1 MNIPRLALIAIFL
14 KACSLTSSAQ
24 PVTAPANAA
33 PVNPAAAVEHDSSV
47 RTAASRD
54 KDTLSVDFPD
64 EDLKTILR
72 NVGDLF
78 ELNLVVPDTLVG
90 KTSIKLR
97 DVTWRQIFHVVLTPV
112 GYSYIEEGNIIKIVN
127 EKQNDEPVVTEV
139 FVLNNAKAS
148 EIKPI
153 IDGLITAKDGKI
165 VTDARSN
172 SLVITEQASKLKR
185 ISLLIEQLDKAT
197 DQVMIESKFVEVTD
211 RDIRNIGVNWASL
224 QGLQLGVNGINQT
237 WDRGRGQQSGNDVQ
251 LTGIAG
257 NGATFQGSSGTS
269 NTNTNGTNASVTN
282 GTTGS
287 TANGTTGSTTNGTT
301 GSTTNGTTASTG
313 AGNTIVYATTPT
325 PLDVGTG
332 VYTTSTINPATGVVS
347 GLPASVAA
355 GTGVANYVAP
365 VTTPGSPP
373 TTKPA
378 TFTSVNTFNGTNLNG
393 TTGTTA
399 NGTNS
404 LTSLGTSVLTNVGTS
419 VLTSNGTTGTT
430 GRTVND
436 AVANTLNNSATNAIN
451 SLIGLTNSGSTN
463 RLASAVFSSSDFN
476 IIVSALKQQNNSK
489 VVSNPTI
496 VTLNNTEAVINI
508 GQEFPVPSYTYNEQR
523 GSFEVSGFTYK
534 PIGIILKVTPQ
545 VNARGV
551 IKLALEPEVSIQ
563 NGSTSFGG
571 AGGAQIPIIGTRK
584 VKTQVSLKDGYTM
597 GIGGLISSA
606 TSHGGTKVP
615 ILGDIP
621 LLGRLFSS
629 KSVNDEA
636 TNLLIFITAKTVSA
650 DGASPEEVFD
660 PRAVQAIGMSRE
672 DMPGNR
678 TPKGADM
685 FAPASANNK

>member
-1 MNIPRLALIAIFL
+1 MNITRLVLIAIFL
-14 KACSLTSSAQ
+14 EAGCRAALAQ
-24 PVTAPANAA
+24 SAA
-33 PVNPAAAVEHDSSV
+33 PSADSTPSESSPEIDPAAPV

-64 EDLKTILR
+64 EELKTILR

-112 GYSYIEEGNIIKIVN
+112 GYSFIEEGNIIKIVN

-139 FVLNNAKAS
+139 FILNNAKAS

-165 VTDARSN
+165 VTDVRSN
-172 SLVITEQASKLKR
+172 SLVITEQPSKLKR

-224 QGLQLGVNGINQT
+224 QGLQLGVGGVNQT
-237 WDRGRGQQSGNDVQ
+237 WDRGRGQTSGNDVQ
-251 LTGIAG
+251 VRGIAG
-257 NGATFQGSSGTS
+257 NGATFQNSSGTS

-282 GTTGS
+282 GTSGS
-287 TANGTTGSTTNGTT
+287 TANGTT
-301 GSTTNGTTASTG
+301 ASTV
-313 AGNTIVYATTPT
+313 AGNTIIYATTPT
-325 PLDVGTG
+325 PISSANG
-332 VYTTSTINPATGVVS
+332 VYTTATMNPATGAVS
-347 GLPASVAA
+347 GLPASVTA

-365 VTTPGSPP
+365 VITAGTPP
-373 TTKPA
+373 TVTPA
-378 TFTSVNTFNGTNLNG
+378 TFTSVNTFNGTNANG
-393 TTGTTA
+393 TTASTA
-399 NGTNS
+399 NGT
-404 LTSLGTSVLTNVGTS
+404 TNA
-419 VLTSNGTTGTT
+419 TSNGTTGTT
-430 GRTVND
+430 GRTITD
-436 AVANTLNNSATNAIN
+436 AVGNTLSNSATNAIN
-451 SLIGLTNSGSTN
+451 SLMGLTNAGSTN

-476 IIVSALKQQNNSK
+476 VIVSALKQQNNSK

-685 FAPASANNK
+685 FAPASSNKK

>member
-1 MNIPRLALIAIFL
+1 MNILRLVLTLIFL
-14 KACSLTSSAQ
+14 KAGCLAAFAQSA
-24 PVTAPANAA
+24 TAPANAT
-33 PVNPAAAVEHDSSV
+33 PVESAVKVDPATPV

-97 DVTWRQIFHVVLTPV
+97 DVTWRQIFHVVLSPV
-112 GYSYIEEGNIIKIVN
+112 GYSYIEEGNIIKIIS
-127 EKQNDEPVVTEV
+127 DERLTAEPATTEV
-139 FVLNNAKAS
+139 YILNNAKAAD
-148 EIKPI
+148 IKPT
-153 IDGLITAKDGKI
+153 IDGLVTGTSGKI
-165 VTDARSN
+165 VVDSRSN
-172 SLVITEQASKLKR
+172 ALVITERPSQLKR
-185 ISLLIEQLDKAT
+185 IAAIIEQLDKAT

-224 QGLQLGVNGINQT
+224 QGLQLGVSGVNQT
-237 WDRGRGQQSGNDVQ
+237 WDRGRGQISGNDVQ
-251 LTGIAG
+251 LTGVAG
-257 NGATFQGSSGTS
+257 NGATSQNSSGTT
-269 NTNTNGTNASVTN
+269 NTNTNGTNTSVTN
-282 GTTGS
+282 GTS
-287 TANGTTGSTTNGTT
+287 GSTT
-301 GSTTNGTTASTG
+301 SGTTAGTTS
-313 AGNTIVYATTPT
+313 GNDIVYATTPT
-325 PLDVGTG
+325 PIGLANG
-332 VYTTSTINPATGVVS
+332 VYATSTMNPATGAVS
-347 GLPASVAA
+347 GLPASVVA

-365 VTTPGSPP
+365 VVTPGNPP
-373 TTKPA
+373 TTTPA
-378 TFTSVNTFNGTNLNG
+378 TFTSVNTFNGTNANGTSASTANGTTSGTTVG
-393 TTGTTA
+393 TTGTTD
-399 NGTNS
+399 
-404 LTSLGTSVLTNVGTS
+404 
-419 VLTSNGTTGTT
+419 
-430 GRTVND
+430 RTITD
-436 AVANTLNNSATNAIN
+436 AVANTLSNSATNAVN

-476 IIVSALKQQNNSK
+476 VIVSALKQQNNSK

-571 AGGAQIPIIGTRK
+571 AGGAEIPIIGTRK

-636 TNLLIFITAKTVSA
+636 TNLLIFITAKTVNA

-685 FAPASANNK
+685 FAPVSANKK

>member
-1 MNIPRLALIAIFL
+1 MFFAARSHFFCVEIGEQSTLLARF
-14 KACSLTSSAQ
+14 TS
-24 PVTAPANAA
+24 TG
-33 PVNPAAAVEHDSSV
+33 
-47 RTAASRD
+47 
-54 KDTLSVDFPD
+54 
-64 EDLKTILR
+64 
-72 NVGDLF
+72 VG
-78 ELNLVVPDTLVG
+78 N
-90 KTSIKLR
+90 
-97 DVTWRQIFHVVLTPV
+97 
-112 GYSYIEEGNIIKIVN
+112 NII
-127 EKQNDEPVVTEV
+127 
-139 FVLNNAKAS
+139 
-148 EIKPI
+148 
-153 IDGLITAKDGKI
+153 
-165 VTDARSN
+165 
-172 SLVITEQASKLKR
+172 
-185 ISLLIEQLDKAT
+185 
-197 DQVMIESKFVEVTD
+197 
-211 RDIRNIGVNWASL
+211 
-224 QGLQLGVNGINQT
+224 
-237 WDRGRGQQSGNDVQ
+237 
-251 LTGIAG
+251 
-257 NGATFQGSSGTS
+257 
-269 NTNTNGTNASVTN
+269 
-282 GTTGS
+282 
-287 TANGTTGSTTNGTT
+287 
-301 GSTTNGTTASTG
+301 
-313 AGNTIVYATTPT
+313 YATTPT
-325 PLDVGTG
+325 PINSGG
-332 VYTTSTINPATGVVS
+332 VYATATMNPATGAVS

-365 VTTPGSPP
+365 VYTPGPP
-373 TTKPA
+373 ATTTAA
-378 TFTSVNTFNGTNLNG
+378 TFTSVNTFNGTNANG
-393 TTGTTA
+393 TTASTA
-399 NGTNS
+399 NGT
-404 LTSLGTSVLTNVGTS
+404 TNA
-419 VLTSNGTTGTT
+419 TSNGTTGTT
-430 GRTVND
+430 GRTITD
-436 AVANTLNNSATNAIN
+436 AVGNTLSNSATNAIN
-451 SLIGLTNSGSTN
+451 SLMGLTNAGSTN

-476 IIVSALKQQNNSK
+476 VIVSALKQQNNSK

-685 FAPASANNK
+685 FAPASSNKK